1 MNIAETE
8 VHSVIIA
15 KTCGCKDSKKVA
27 YSFTDQ
33 YHSLC
38 IDKTDVIMA
47 EIDACER
54 LLKYAQDESDRRA
67 VEKEIMELRM
77 ALDLMP

>member
-8 VHSVIIA
+8 VRSMIIA
-15 KTCGCKDSKKVA
+15 KTCGCKDSRKVA
-27 YSFTDQ
+27 YTFTDQ

-38 IDKTDVIMA
+38 LDKRDVIMA
-47 EIDACER
+47 EMDACER
-54 LLKYAQDESDRRA
+54 LLKYAQDETDRCV
-67 VEKEIMELRM
+67 VEKEITKLKM

>member
-8 VHSVIIA
+8 VRSIVVA
-15 KTCGCKDSKKVA
+15 KTCGCKDSKKIA
-27 YSFTDQ
+27 YAFTDQ

-38 IDKTDVIMA
+38 LGKKDVLMA

-54 LLKYAQDESDRRA
+54 LLKYAEDSDRAA
-67 VEKEIMELRM
+67 VEKEIAELKM
-77 ALDLMP
+77 ALDLMT

>member
-1 MNIAETE
+1 MNIGETE
-8 VHSVIIA
+8 VRSIAIA
-15 KTCGCKDSKKVA
+15 KTCGCKDPKKIA

-38 IDKTDVIMA
+38 LDKKDVITA

-54 LLKYAQDESDRRA
+54 LLKYAQDDSDRRA
-67 VEKEIMELRM
+67 VEKEITELRM

>member
-8 VHSVIIA
+8 VRSIIVA
-15 KTCGCKDSKKVA
+15 KTCGCKDSKKIA
-27 YSFTDQ
+27 YAFTDQ

-38 IDKTDVIMA
+38 LGKKDVLMA

-54 LLKYAQDESDRRA
+54 LLKYAEDSDRAA
-67 VEKEIMELRM
+67 VEKEIAELKM
-77 ALDLMP
+77 ALDLMT

>member
-8 VHSVIIA
+8 VRSIINA
-15 KTCGCKDSKKVA
+15 KTCGCKDTKRIA

-38 IDKTDVIMA
+38 LDKKDVIMA
-47 EIDACER
+47 EIDACEG
-54 LLKYAQDESDRRA
+54 LLKYTQDDSDRRA
-67 VEKEIMELRM
+67 VEKEIAELRM

>member
-8 VHSVIIA
+8 VLSIVIA
-15 KTCGCKDSKKVA
+15 KTYGCKDSRKVA
-27 YSFTDQ
+27 YTLSDS

-38 IDKTDVIMA
+38 FDKKDVIMA

-54 LLKYAQDESDRRA
+54 LLKYAQDETDRRA
-67 VEKEIMELRM
+67 VEKEIAELKM

>member
-8 VHSVIIA
+8 VRSIIVA
-15 KTCGCKDSKKVA
+15 KTCGCKDSRKVA
-27 YSFTDQ
+27 YAFTDQ

-38 IDKTDVIMA
+38 LDKKDVIMA

-54 LLKYAQDESDRRA
+54 LLKYAQDEFDRRA
-67 VEKEIMELRM
+67 VEKEITELRM

>member
-8 VHSVIIA
+8 VRSIIVA
-15 KTCGCKDSKKVA
+15 KTCGCKDSKRIA
-27 YSFTDQ
+27 YAFTDQ

-38 IDKTDVIMA
+38 LDKKDVIMA

-54 LLKYAQDESDRRA
+54 LSKYTQDSSDRHA

-77 ALDLMP
+77 AVDLMP